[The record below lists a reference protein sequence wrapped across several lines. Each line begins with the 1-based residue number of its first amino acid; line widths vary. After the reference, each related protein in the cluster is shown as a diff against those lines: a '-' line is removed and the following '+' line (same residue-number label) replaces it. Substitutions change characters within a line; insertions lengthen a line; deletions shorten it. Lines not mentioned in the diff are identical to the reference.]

1 MTEQFLE
8 SNKESESLDI
18 RQYVALFIQWAWL
31 IVLTT
36 VLAGGAAFLISKQMT
51 ALYQASTIVMVNAA
65 PSSQVNTY
73 NSIITSQQLASTYS
87 KMFTA
92 QPVLDEVAK
101 QLNQT
106 AGLGVSISVSP
117 VTDTELLRI
126 TVTSTDPVWA
136 AQVANTLVDVFAK
149 NIVNIQGER
158 FSVSKQ
164 NLQKQISD
172 MDEQIKALE
181 TQLNTQ
187 TDPVETKRLQDK
199 IDQYR
204 QIQYNMVGNLEEVR
218 LAESQNISTITQVE
232 PAVPDYSPVS
242 PQVLRNTLLGALVGL
257 LLGVGVVFLMDFL
270 DDTLR
275 SPDQITEKL
284 GLPVLAVISHFNTEP
299 GKPITESHPRS
310 PVSEAFRTLRTNVQ
324 YTSVDHPLNTLLVT
338 SSDSSEGKT
347 TVAVNLSV
355 VLAQGG
361 NRVTLIDADMRHPS
375 IHKRMDNPNRSGLS
389 SLFVQGDA
397 TLNGSVQ
404 KTRIENLALV
414 TAGDMPP
421 NPSELLGSHKMDQ
434 ILVQLKGVSDILVI
448 DSPPIMAVTDAAI
461 LGPKVDG
468 VLLIVEPGKTKLA
481 AARHTVEQ
489 LQRVGSNILGVV
501 LNNLDMGSARYG
513 YRYYYY
519 KGYHYRY
526 YNKYYVD
533 DEGNRKRVKK
543 SKGNAE

>member
-1 MTEQFLE
+1 
-8 SNKESESLDI
+8 
-18 RQYVALFIQWAWL
+18 
-31 IVLTT
+31 
-36 VLAGGAAFLISKQMT
+36 
-51 ALYQASTIVMVNAA
+51 
-65 PSSQVNTY
+65 
-73 NSIITSQQLASTYS
+73 
-87 KMFTA
+87 
-92 QPVLDEVAK
+92 
-101 QLNQT
+101 
-106 AGLGVSISVSP
+106 
-117 VTDTELLRI
+117 
-126 TVTSTDPVWA
+126 
-136 AQVANTLVDVFAK
+136 
-149 NIVNIQGER
+149 
-158 FSVSKQ
+158 
-164 NLQKQISD
+164 
-172 MDEQIKALE
+172 
-181 TQLNTQ
+181 
-187 TDPVETKRLQDK
+187 
-199 IDQYR
+199 
-204 QIQYNMVGNLEEVR
+204 
-218 LAESQNISTITQVE
+218 
-232 PAVPDYSPVS
+232 
-242 PQVLRNTLLGALVGL
+242 LVGL

-284 GLPVLAVISHFNTEP
+284 GLPVLAVISHFNMEP

-324 YTSVDHPLNTLLVT
+324 YTSVDHPLNTILIT

-389 SLFVQGDA
+389 SLFVQGDD

-404 KTRIENLALV
+404 KTRVENLALV

-434 ILVQLKGVSDILVI
+434 ILVQLKGISDILII

-489 LQRVGSNILGVV
+489 MQRVGSNILGVV

-533 DEGNRKRVKK
+533 DEGNRKREKK

>member
-1 MTEQFLE
+1 MTEQNIE
-8 SNKESESLDI
+8 SIKEPESLDI
-18 RQYVALFIQWAWL
+18 RQYLALFFQWVWL
-31 IVLTT
+31 IVLAT
-36 VLAGGAAFLISKQMT
+36 VLAGGAAFLVSKQMT
-51 ALYQASTIVMVNAA
+51 PIYQASTIVMVNAA

-87 KMFTA
+87 KMFTT
-92 QPVLDEVAK
+92 QPVLDEVAQQLK
-101 QLNQT
+101 QPD
-106 AGLGVSISVSP
+106 GLGVSISVSP
-117 VTDTELLRI
+117 VTNTELLRI
-126 TVTSTDPVWA
+126 SVSSTNPEWA
-136 AQVANTLVDVFAK
+136 AQVANTLVEVFAK
-149 NIVNIQGER
+149 KIVSIQGER
-158 FSVSKQ
+158 FAISKQ
-164 NLQKQISD
+164 NLQKQISNMED
-172 MDEQIKALE
+172 QIKALE
-181 TQLNTQ
+181 TQATTQ
-187 TDPVETKRLQDK
+187 TDPVEVKRLQDK

-218 LAESQNISTITQVE
+218 LAESQNVSTITPIE

-257 LLGVGVVFLMDFL
+257 MLAIGVVILMDFL

-275 SPDQITEKL
+275 SPDQITSKL
-284 GLPVLAVISHFNTEP
+284 GLPVLAVISHFTTEP

-324 YTSVDHPLNTLLVT
+324 YTSVDRPLKSILIT
-338 SSDSSEGKT
+338 SADSSEGKT

-375 IHKRMDNPNRSGLS
+375 IHKRLDNPNRAGLS
-389 SLFVQGDA
+389 SLFVLGDE

-404 KTRIENLALV
+404 KTRVENLALI

-421 NPSELLGSHKMDQ
+421 NPSELLGSQKMGQ
-434 ILVQLKGVSDILVI
+434 ILSQVKSFSDIVI
-448 DSPPIMAVTDAAI
+448 IDTPPIMAVTDAAV
-461 LGPKVDG
+461 LGAKVDG
-468 VLLIVEPGKTKLA
+468 VLLVVEPGKTRLA
-481 AARHTVEQ
+481 SARHTVEQ
-489 LQRVGSNILGVV
+489 MQRVGANLLGVV

-526 YNKYYVD
+526 YNKYYI
-533 DEGNRKRVKK
+533 DEEGKRKPAKK
-543 SKGNAE
+543 SKGKAA

>member
-1 MTEQFLE
+1 MTEQYSD
-8 SNKESESLDI
+8 SNKEPEGLDI

-31 IVLTT
+31 IILAT
-36 VLAGGAAFLISKQMT
+36 VLAGGAAFLVSKQMT
-51 ALYQASTIVMVNAA
+51 PMYQASTIVMVNAA

-73 NSIITSQQLASTYS
+73 NSLITSQQLAGTYS

-92 QPVLDEVAK
+92 QPVLDAVAQ
-101 QLNQT
+101 QLKET
-106 AGLGVSISVSP
+106 GALGVSISVSP

-126 TVTSTDPVWA
+126 TVTSTDPEWA
-136 AQVANTLVDVFAK
+136 AKVANTLVDVFAE

-158 FSVSKQ
+158 FAVSKQ

-172 MDEQIKALE
+172 MDEQIKSLE
-181 TQLNTQ
+181 TQVLAQ
-187 TDPVETKRLQDK
+187 TDTVETKRLQDK

-204 QIQYNMVGNLEEVR
+204 QIQYSMVGNLEEVR

-232 PAVPDYSPVS
+232 PAVPDYTPVS
-242 PQVLRNTLLGALVGL
+242 PQILRNTLLGALVGM
-257 LLGVGVVFLMDFL
+257 LLGIAVVFLMDFL

-324 YTSVDHPLNTLLVT
+324 YTSVDRPLNTLLVT

-375 IHKRMDNPNRSGLS
+375 IHKRLDNPNRAGLS
-389 SLFVQGDA
+389 SLFVQGNE

-421 NPSELLGSHKMDQ
+421 NPSELLGSQKMNQ
-434 ILVQLKGVSDILVI
+434 ILTQLKGISDILII

-468 VLLIVEPGKTKLA
+468 VLLIVEPGKTRLA

-489 LQRVGSNILGVV
+489 MQRVGANLLGVV

-526 YNKYYVD
+526 YNKYYI
-533 DEGNRKRVKK
+533 DEEGQRKPVKK
-543 SKGNAE
+543 SKGKAA